1 MRSARSILLLVLPIA
16 AAGCVERTMTV
27 TSSPS
32 GAVVTM
38 NDREIGRTPL
48 TTDFTWYGV
57 YDVRVRAP
65 GYKTLRVEQ
74 PVNMPW
80 WQIPP
85 LDLIAEFFPNRPT
98 DRKSFHYELEP
109 VGIPE
114 TDPAAMLGRAAELRG
129 QLEPP
134 PTK

>member
-1 MRSARSILLLVLPIA
+1 
-16 AAGCVERTMTV
+16 MTV
-27 TSSPS
+27 TSSPP

-74 PVNMPW
+74 PVNTPW

-85 LDLIAEFFPNRPT
+85 LDLFAELVPTRPV

-109 VGIPE
+109 IGAAE
-114 TDPAAMLGRAAELRG
+114 TDVAGLLDRAAELRR
-129 QLEPP
+129 QVEAPP
-134 PTK
+134 SR

>member
-1 MRSARSILLLVLPIA
+1 
-16 AAGCVERTMTV
+16 MTV
-27 TSSPS
+27 TSSPP

-74 PVNMPW
+74 PVYTPW
-80 WQIPP
+80 WQVPP
-85 LDLIAEFFPNRPT
+85 LDLFAEFLPNRPT

-109 VGIPE
+109 VGVVE
-114 TDPAAMLGRAAELRG
+114 TDPAALLGRAAELRG
-129 QLEPP
+129 QVEAPP
-134 PTK
+134 GK